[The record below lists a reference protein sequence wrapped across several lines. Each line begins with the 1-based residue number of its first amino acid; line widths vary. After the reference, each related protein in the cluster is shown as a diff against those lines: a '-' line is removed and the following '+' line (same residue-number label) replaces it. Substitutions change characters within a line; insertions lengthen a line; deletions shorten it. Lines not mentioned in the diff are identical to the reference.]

1 MKSDYYLGFIHFSIG
16 ALHPINK
23 KHERKNF
30 MKSRKRDI
38 GILLY
43 LDKDEYDLLNAKVKE
58 SHMPSRSDFLRHMIV
73 YGMVYSVDYSDMQHY
88 NWLLS
93 NMTNNLNQ
101 IAHRVNSE
109 GSAYEKD
116 IKEAKKIVEE
126 IWKLQQSMLSKQPYI
141 NL

>member
-1 MKSDYYLGFIHFSIG
+1 
-16 ALHPINK
+16 
-23 KHERKNF
+23 

-109 GSAYEKD
+109 GSDYEKA
-116 IKEAKKIVEE
+116 IKEATKIVEE
-126 IWKLQQSMLSKQPYI
+126 IWQLKKSMLSKQPYI

>member
-1 MKSDYYLGFIHFSIG
+1 
-16 ALHPINK
+16 
-23 KHERKNF
+23 
-30 MKSRKRDI
+30 MKSRKRNI

-126 IWKLQQSMLSKQPYI
+126 IWQLQKSMLSKQPYI